1 MGVVLWNQ
9 INFDDP
15 KLSLSSDVYSGSV
28 VVDPT
33 ISIKYEIGK
42 PGTVQITIKD
52 TAAALGLPVPVQDKL
67 ADGLKRGG
75 KAGMK
80 VTVKL
85 GYLDEPWNRPVAF
98 DGRIELIEAQGGN
111 SQWGMLLP
119 AQVILTGTEEAA
131 FKLQAQK
138 AMNGEKEEPKKATL
152 SLDQETPEKAVQ
164 RVLGPAKLTVTGKVE
179 VVPAEGES
187 EITTLTRNL
196 EGGNAFEL
204 LTKLADPLNAEAL
217 VQDGMVLF
225 GSNLKYPA
233 DAALPFVPDP
243 SLLASFFLKGDSLI
257 VLNTNNGMVA
267 APLAEFKPFQLSG
280 AKKTGVVNERPPPS
294 DVEGFD
300 FTAAGTSVLRAGQLV
315 AASVQGYQD
324 PFKPYRILSV
334 EHSYAPDTGYVC
346 KGRAVKF
353 IASGKS
359 NRAQSDLARKASPL
373 SVADKI
379 AGKAKEATTS
389 TSVAIDVGRV
399 SKADAAGHT
408 VTVQYGQKTDSTIA
422 SPSVDA
428 DIEQKKSDDD
438 TPTLKKKPVASPFAW
453 HKVGLSLPSYTGM
466 RAVLSSVRG
475 ARDDSVVTGY
485 LWANKPKMEPPPAKD
500 GDWWLC
506 LPTEVSGTPPLP
518 SGEGANDLTASDGRR
533 VIEAVGLKIVVGK
546 ASCTKV
552 GKRPTEGNADVLL
565 ISHKSGTT
573 VEIDADGNVTVD
585 GSGNVTVDG
594 KQKVVLKAGGATL
607 TIGDGK
613 VAIS

>member
-42 PGTVQITIKD
+42 PGAVQIAIKD
-52 TAAALGLPVPVQDKL
+52 TVGLGLPVPVQKQL
-67 ADGLKRGG
+67 TDGLKQAG
-75 KAGMK
+75 KAGIK
-80 VTVKL
+80 VEVKL
-85 GYLDEPWNRPVAF
+85 GYLDEPWNRPPTFA
-98 DGRIELIEAQGGN
+98 GRIELIEAQGGN
-111 SQWGMLLP
+111 SKSGMLLP
-119 AQVILTGTEEAA
+119 EQVILTGTEEAA
-131 FKLQAQK
+131 FKLKHKK
-138 AMNGEKEEPKKATL
+138 AMNGEKEEEAKKATL
-152 SLDQETPEKAVQ
+152 SLIDAYARLWVAEVIFPLE
-164 RVLGPAKLTVTGKVE
+164 VTGNVE
-179 VVPAEGES
+179 WIKADDEPD
-187 EITTLTRNL
+187 TKTRTRNL

-204 LTKLADPLNAEAL
+204 LTKVAEMFNAEAL
-217 VQDGMVLF
+217 VQDGKVLF
-225 GSNLKYPA
+225 GSNLKYPPDSA
-233 DAALPFVPDP
+233 VPSVPDP
-243 SLLASFFLKGDSLI
+243 SLLASFFLNGDSLI
-257 VLNTNNGMVA
+257 ALNTDKGMVA

-280 AKKTGVVNERPPPS
+280 AKETGVINERPPAS

-300 FTAAGTSVLRAGQLV
+300 FTVAGTSVLRAGQLV
-315 AASVQGYQD
+315 IASVQGYQN
-324 PFKPYRILSV
+324 PFNAYRILSV
-334 EHSYAPDTGYVC
+334 EHNYSPDNGYVC

-353 IASGKS
+353 IESGKS
-359 NRAQSDLARKASPL
+359 NRAQSELARKASPL

-379 AGKAKEATTS
+379 AAKAKEATTS

-399 SKADAAGHT
+399 SDSYAEDHI
-408 VTVQYGQKTDSTIA
+408 VTVEYGQKADSTIT

-428 DIEQKKSDDD
+428 DIQKKNGDKEP
-438 TPTLKKKPVASPFAW
+438 PTLKDKPVASPFAW
-453 HKVGLSLPSYTGM
+453 HKVGLSLPSYAGM
-466 RAVLSSVRG
+466 RALLSSVRG
-475 ARDDSVVTGY
+475 SRDDSVITGY
-485 LWANKPKMEPPPAKD
+485 LWANKPKMEPPPAED

-518 SGEGANDLTASDGRR
+518 SGKGVNDLTANDGRR

-546 ASCTKV
+546 DSCTKV
-552 GKRPTEGNADVLL
+552 GERPTEGDADVLL

-573 VEIDADGNVTVD
+573 VEIDA
-585 GSGNVTVDG
+585 SGNVTVDG

>member
-9 INFDDP
+9 INFDDL

-33 ISIKYEIGK
+33 VSIKYEIGK

-52 TAAALGLPVPVQDKL
+52 LPVPVQDKL
-67 ADGLKRGG
+67 ADGLKGDKA

-80 VTVKL
+80 VEVKL

-98 DGRIELIEAQGGN
+98 GGRIELIEAQGGN

-119 AQVILTGTEEAA
+119 ESVILTGTEQAA
-131 FKLQAQK
+131 FTLQATK
-138 AMNGEKEEPKKATL
+138 AMNGEKDEPKKATL
-152 SLDQETPEKAVQ
+152 SLDTVTPEEALQKILTA
-164 RVLGPAKLTVTGKVE
+164 AKLKAPSTAPAKVE

-187 EITTLTRNL
+187 TITTLTRNL

-204 LTKLADPLNAEAL
+204 LTKLAEVLNAEAL
-217 VQDGMVLF
+217 VQDGEVLL
-225 GSNLKYPA
+225 GSNLRYPA
-233 DAALPFVPDP
+233 DAALPSLPDP
-243 SLLASFFLKGDSLI
+243 TLLASFFLKGDSLI
-257 VLNTNNGMVA
+257 ALNTNKGMVA
-267 APLAEFKPFQLSG
+267 APLAEFKPFQVSG
-280 AKKTGVVNERPPPS
+280 AKKKGVVNERPPAS

-300 FTAAGTSVLRAGQLV
+300 FTVAGTSVLRAGQLV
-315 AASVQGYQD
+315 AASVQGYD
-324 PFKPYRILSV
+324 SPFKPYRILSV
-334 EHSYAPDTGYVC
+334 EHSYAPDTGYIC

-399 SKADAAGHT
+399 SKVDAAGHT

-438 TPTLKKKPVASPFAW
+438 TPTLKDKPVASPFAW
-453 HKVGLSLPSYTGM
+453 HKVGLSLPSYPGM

-475 ARDDSVVTGY
+475 ARDDSVITGY
-485 LWANKPKMEPPPAKD
+485 LWANQPKMERPPAKD

-506 LPTEVSGTPPLP
+506 LPTEVSGKPPVP
-518 SGEGANDLTASDGRR
+518 SGQGVNDLTANDGRR
-533 VIEAVGLKIVVGK
+533 VIETVGLKIVVGK
-546 ASCTKV
+546 DSCTEV
-552 GKRPTEGNADVLL
+552 GKRPTEGDADVLL

-573 VEIDADGNVTVD
+573 VEIDA
-585 GSGNVTVDG
+585 SGNVTVDG

-607 TIGDGK
+607 TIGNGK